1 MELRLGYAFL
11 IKSLNTRL
19 PSVNIVI
26 LKAVS
31 STARNLINSE
41 NDAEVNCAGKIYIYD
56 KDSIRYEKAIL

>member
-1 MELRLGYAFL
+1 MELRLGYASL

-19 PSVNIVI
+19 SSVNIVI

-41 NDAEVNCAGKIYIYD
+41 NDAEVNCAGKIYI
-56 KDSIRYEKAIL
+56 